1 MLGFN
6 KYSHKD
12 TECELRDKE
21 ETCSLAMAEHY
32 VRTGVVMP
40 IACAKVPDMQCLRLL
55 RILKSGIDRHKENID
70 YD

>member
-12 TECELRDKE
+12 TGCEYRYKE
-21 ETCSLAMAEHY
+21 ETCSLATAEHY
-32 VRTGVVMP
+32 FRTGIEMP
-40 IACAKVPDMQCLRLL
+40 IACSRVPDMQCLRLL